1 MMKNEI
7 ENQPNGSDNTKQL
20 SFLEDAELHKRLLY
34 GTSVLTLGTGLMVGF
49 FSSLRRFGGSE
60 GSLKRPPG
68 AMKLIAKSFL
78 GGTALCMISAVV
90 VVQSVKAFMG
100 VETIPEFNNKMRNFI
115 SSKTQKYRKQK
126 PTIENNEKTEKPVL
140 KDPETASEWW
150 SWFWKVDNNT
160 KKMDKSI
167 SNEKKD

>member
-100 VETIPEFNNKMRNFI
+100 VETVKKILLLFVVFFLLDFIHFIISFSKIPEFNNKMRNFI

-126 PTIENNEKTEKPVL
+126 PTIENNEKTG
-140 KDPETASEWW
+140 
-150 SWFWKVDNNT
+150 
-160 KKMDKSI
+160 
-167 SNEKKD
+167 